1 MLKVRR
7 IHGVS
12 YVSTFSQWWLSFK
25 KSNSAKQITW
35 LCGSEPVL
43 MDEVVDLLKGV
54 INVDPI
60 NLVYLDAR
68 EQTPRYIWNELRQ
81 YPFGDT
87 AKRLTIVRGA
97 EELSLEDEFVQYVK
111 DRGALPRNF
120 VIFVS
125 AEDQLRKQENTRTVV
140 DALEYL
146 KGRGTLIECR
156 PFTSSTAKHAVT
168 WVKEKADLRGRVAE
182 HLLNRAT
189 GDLRLVR
196 DTLNKLKVVN
206 GEISLRLVDEMFEE
220 RPDDTFL
227 NALFAMDRK
236 TALAALREMPR
247 SEYSRTIGLVDA
259 RLDLA
264 GLVHDMVIAQRSSGE
279 IARAAGNKGFLVPD
293 MLPVAKYYDKKRR
306 LRIRKYLATVDSY
319 SEYGIPDGALEA
331 LVALW

>member
-1 MLKVRR
+1 
-7 IHGVS
+7 
-12 YVSTFSQWWLSFK
+12 
-25 KSNSAKQITW
+25 
-35 LCGSEPVL
+35 
-43 MDEVVDLLKGV
+43 
-54 INVDPI
+54 
-60 NLVYLDAR
+60 
-68 EQTPRYIWNELRQ
+68 
-81 YPFGDT
+81 
-87 AKRLTIVRGA
+87 
-97 EELSLEDEFVQYVK
+97 
-111 DRGALPRNF
+111 
-120 VIFVS
+120 
-125 AEDQLRKQENTRTVV
+125 
-140 DALEYL
+140 
-146 KGRGTLIECR
+146 
-156 PFTSSTAKHAVT
+156 
-168 WVKEKADLRGRVAE
+168 
-182 HLLNRAT
+182 
-189 GDLRLVR
+189 VR